1 MLEIASEI
9 TICLLLAALIGLII
23 GYLLGKMSNKK
34 SKKNVDTEAIEE
46 EVKTLVSTMSEEIQ
60 EEEIKILTLKP
71 TLLDAPKDGAKDAL
85 TTIKGIGPKVE
96 EQLNA
101 AGIFHFEQIANW
113 NDENIQWL
121 EINTNF
127 AHLAQKDLWV
137 NQAKALLS

>member
-9 TICLLLAALIGLII
+9 TICLLQAALIGLII

-34 SKKNVDTEAIEE
+34 SKKNVDIEAIDE
-46 EVKTLVSTMSEEIQ
+46 EVKTLVSTMSKEIQ

-96 EQLNA
+96 EQLNT

-127 AHLAQKDLWV
+127 AHRAKKDLWV